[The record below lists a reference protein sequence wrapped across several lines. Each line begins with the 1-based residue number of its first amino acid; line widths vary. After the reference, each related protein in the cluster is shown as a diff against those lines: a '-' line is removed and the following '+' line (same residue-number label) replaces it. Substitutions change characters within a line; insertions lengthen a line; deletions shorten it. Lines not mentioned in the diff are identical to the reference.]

1 MPSRIYINYKMVHYQ
16 TKVGHKSV
24 HLLYIFEAML
34 QLLFLV
40 IYYLTKNWL
49 LFLIVIS
56 FIVINFLNCKI

>member
-1 MPSRIYINYKMVHYQ
+1 MPSRIYITYRIILYQ

-49 LFLIVIS
+49 LVFMGY
-56 FIVINFLNCKI
+56 FLNND